1 MAIDQATKAEWLEKF
16 QGATLSL
23 NPTFGSP
30 KVNHMFRRN
39 FDQMGRNAFFISV
52 RGRILLGEEHISA
65 AEQMIYDR
73 ITEITKTIERK
84 TEATKVILADA
95 NITKMASYNRPE
107 DHEAVIVSPMQTKY
121 VRLLEAADEL
131 FKNINTLML
140 YGEITERE
148 HSKRELE
155 IKQHMRVVPSVI
167 RKVTI
172 GLRTRL
178 DEANAKQAGQASAE
192 TGDAADASGVADAS
206 EPTQTT
212 SSPVTADAVEAP
224 EAIAQAA

>member
-52 RGRILLGEEHISA
+52 RGRILLGEDQISA

-84 TEATKVILADA
+84 TEATKAILADA
-95 NITKMASYNRPE
+95 AITKMASYNRPE

-140 YGEITERE
+140 YGEISERE

-178 DEANAKQAGQASAE
+178 DEASAKQAGQVSTE
-192 TGDAADASGVADAS
+192 TTDAAEAS
-206 EPTQTT
+206 EVAEAAELTPAA
-212 SSPVTADAVEAP
+212 SPAVSNVVETP
-224 EAIAQAA
+224 EVIAQAA

>member
-52 RGRILLGEEHISA
+52 RGRILLGEDQISA

-84 TEATKVILADA
+84 TEATKAILADA
-95 NITKMASYNRPE
+95 AITKMASYNRPE

-140 YGEITERE
+140 YGEISERE

-178 DEANAKQAGQASAE
+178 DEASAKQAGQVSTE
-192 TGDAADASGVADAS
+192 TTDAAEAS
-206 EPTQTT
+206 EVAEAAELTPA
-212 SSPVTADAVEAP
+212 SSPAVSNVVETP
-224 EAIAQAA
+224 EVIAQAA

>member
-52 RGRILLGEEHISA
+52 RGRILLGEDQISA

-84 TEATKVILADA
+84 TEATKAILADA
-95 NITKMASYNRPE
+95 AITKMASYNRPE

-140 YGEITERE
+140 YGEISERE

-178 DEANAKQAGQASAE
+178 DEASAKQAGQVSTE
-192 TGDAADASGVADAS
+192 TTDAAEAS
-206 EPTQTT
+206 EVAEAAEPTPA
-212 SSPVTADAVEAP
+212 SSPAVSNVVETP
-224 EAIAQAA
+224 EVIAQAA

>member
-1 MAIDQATKAEWLEKF
+1 MAIDQATKTEWLEKF
-16 QGATLSL
+16 QGATLTL
-23 NPTFGSP
+23 DATFGSP

-52 RGRILLGEEHISA
+52 RGRVLLGEDQVSA

-95 NITKMASYNRPE
+95 NISKMANYNRPE
-107 DHEAVIVSPMQTKY
+107 NHEAVIISPMQTKY

-178 DEANAKQAGQASAE
+178 DEAGAKQSQDESAASTESA
-192 TGDAADASGVADAS
+192 TAS
-206 EPTQTT
+206 EPANA
-212 SSPVTADAVEAP
+212 SPHEAP
-224 EAIAQAA
+224 ETVVEMEAVAEAA